1 MSNLPIFMENVKIV
15 PAYAV
20 TASNGAATGDRVS
33 LENYQRCG
41 ILVHQDQGGAD
52 AATLSVTMYTA
63 ATGGSSSAG
72 ITLNDW
78 WELEDITHGTTA
90 DTWTKGTAAAS
101 ITTSATGTLESL
113 YFIDIDAED
122 LYASGTNYPFI
133 AILHAGDGSAS
144 NTTVA
149 FYFLYNPRYAE
160 DALPSAQS

>member
-1 MSNLPIFMENVKIV
+1 MPLPILMEEVKILPV
-15 PAYAV
+15 LDR
-20 TASNGAATGDRVS
+20 TAANGAGTSDRVS
-33 LENYQRCG
+33 LENYARCAF
-41 ILVHQDQGGAD
+41 LVWQEQGGAD

-63 ATGGSSSAG
+63 ATSGSSSAG
-72 ITLNDW
+72 ITLDDW
-78 WELEDITHGTTA
+78 WYMVDVTHGTTA

-122 LYASGTNYPFI
+122 LTSAGTSYPFI
-133 AILHAGDGSAS
+133 AIYHAGDGSGS

-149 FYFLYNPRYAE
+149 FYILYNPRYGE

>member
-1 MSNLPIFMENVKIV
+1 MGFPMFMENVKIV

-41 ILVHQDQGGAD
+41 ILVHQDQGGTD
-52 AATLSVTMYTA
+52 AATLTVTMYTA
-63 ATGGSSSAG
+63 ASGGSSSAG
-72 ITLNDW
+72 ITLTDW

-122 LYASGTNYPFI
+122 LFASGTSYPFI
-133 AILHAGDGSAS
+133 CIYHAGDGSAS
-144 NTTVA
+144 NTTQA
-149 FYFLYNPRYAE
+149 TYFLYNPRYGE